1 MDEKTKSFLFQIG
14 KLSQDVKKGEVKKFK
29 CECGGN
35 LTIAKASSNGH
46 IRAICDKCN
55 LRIIQ

>member
-1 MDEKTKSFLFQIG
+1 MDEKTKSFLFQVG
-14 KLSQDVKKGEVKKFK
+14 KLSQVVKKGEVKKFK

-35 LTIAKASSNGH
+35 LAIAKASNGH